1 MSAQDLPPAV
11 REQLTRL
18 DQFQQNLQAIM
29 VQKQQVDLEL
39 IEIEKATSELIKAK
53 PTDPVYKTSGS
64 ILVKVNKTDLSKELY
79 IFVFICLS
87 GNKIFNIEAADR
99 IQIDLFL
106 SSKKRGEI
114 ALISSILKYPGLFS
128 PLDFQLS
135 IILFPIWKFL
145 FCFLEDP
152 P

>member
-11 REQLTRL
+11 REQLTRF

-64 ILVKVNKTDLSKELY
+64 ILVKVNKTDLSKELAEKKE
-79 IFVFICLS
+79 VATTRQMVLS
-87 GNKIFNIEAADR
+87 KQEVRLKDNVKEL
-99 IQIDLFL
+99 Q
-106 SSKKRGEI
+106 SKLEQ
-114 ALISSILKYPGLFS
+114 SLKSVNPK
-128 PLDFQLS
+128 Q
-135 IILFPIWKFL
+135 
-145 FCFLEDP
+145 
-152 P
+152 